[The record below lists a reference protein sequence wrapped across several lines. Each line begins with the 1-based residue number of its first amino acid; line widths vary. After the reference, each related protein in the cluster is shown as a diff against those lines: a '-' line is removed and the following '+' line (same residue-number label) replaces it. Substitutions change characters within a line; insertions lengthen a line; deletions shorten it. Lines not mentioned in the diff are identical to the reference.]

1 LSHPYGGGSQSAVRG
16 LIRSRCEVAARAAFK
31 YDPRAQRQ
39 GTTSHHMF
47 EIVKAGG
54 IVMVP
59 IILCSILAVAITLE
73 RLWTLRAQRVVPVEL
88 TDKVW
93 QWVENRALSD
103 KQVQALRQHSPLGR
117 VLAAG
122 LANRHRDRA
131 VMIGAIEDAG
141 RHVVHDLERYLN
153 TLGTIAAI
161 SPLLGLLGTV
171 TGMIRTFKAITL
183 AGVGNPTAMAGGIS
197 EALITTAA
205 GLLVAIPALVAY
217 RYLRG
222 RVDALVIQM
231 EKESIKLVQAIDR
244 TGSPASMPQM
254 AREDAA

>member
-1 LSHPYGGGSQSAVRG
+1 
-16 LIRSRCEVAARAAFK
+16 
-31 YDPRAQRQ
+31 
-39 GTTSHHMF
+39 MF
-47 EIVKAGG
+47 EIVVAGG

-73 RLWTLRAQRVVPVEL
+73 RLWTLREQRVVPTEL

-103 KQVQALRQHSPLGR
+103 KQVMALQQHSPLGS

-122 LANRHRDRA
+122 LANRHRERS
-131 VMIGAIEDAG
+131 VMIQAIEDAG
-141 RHVVHDLERYLN
+141 RHVAHDMERFLN
-153 TLGTIAAI
+153 TLGTIAAV

-171 TGMIRTFKAITL
+171 TGMIRTFKAITV
-183 AGVGNPTAMAGGIS
+183 AGVGNPTAMAGGIA

-205 GLLVAIPALVAY
+205 GLLVAIPALFAY

-244 TGSPASMPQM
+244 TSGTRPVVAQ
-254 AREDAA
+254 DAAA

>member
-1 LSHPYGGGSQSAVRG
+1 
-16 LIRSRCEVAARAAFK
+16 
-31 YDPRAQRQ
+31 
-39 GTTSHHMF
+39 MF

-59 IILCSILAVAITLE
+59 IILCSILAVAVTLE
-73 RLWTLRAQRVVPVEL
+73 RLWTLRAQRVVPAEL

-93 QWVENRALSD
+93 QWVENRTLTERQITAL
-103 KQVQALRQHSPLGR
+103 QLHSPLGR

-131 VMIGAIEDAG
+131 VMISAIEDAG
-141 RHVVHDLERYLN
+141 RHAVHDLERYLN
-153 TLGTIAAI
+153 VLGTIAGI

-183 AGVGNPTAMAGGIS
+183 AGVGNPAAMAGGIA

-205 GLLVAIPALVAY
+205 GLLVAIPAFVAY

-222 RVDALVIQM
+222 RVDSLVIRM

-244 TGSPASMPQM
+244 ASGTTAPSAQD
-254 AREDAA
+254 EAA